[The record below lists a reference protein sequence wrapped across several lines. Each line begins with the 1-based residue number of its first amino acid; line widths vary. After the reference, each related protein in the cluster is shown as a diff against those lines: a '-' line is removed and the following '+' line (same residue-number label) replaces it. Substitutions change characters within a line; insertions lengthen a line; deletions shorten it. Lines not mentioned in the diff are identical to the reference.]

1 MNTQKQTMQKNKAV
15 RGIAWS
21 AIERFSV
28 QGVQFLVSIVL
39 ARLLSPA
46 DFGLIAIVLVFSII
60 FQTINESG
68 LNTALIYKQ
77 DRDELDFST
86 AFYTNIVIGI
96 VSYLLLFFASP
107 WIASFYES
115 NELISVMRVLS
126 LNLIISSLG
135 LVQLAKYT
143 INVDFKT
150 QARASLIAAL
160 ISGTIG
166 IVTAY
171 ISHSVYAIVAQQLT
185 NNFIYVLLMWIFAKW
200 KPMLAFSFIRFKIL
214 FTYAYKLI
222 LARLISVLFDD
233 IYSLAIGKLY
243 SPTVLGY
250 YNRAMSFRSV
260 LSRNL
265 ISIVQRVS
273 VPVLC
278 EAQKNNNEMQKVLL
292 KFMSMTALIVYP
304 LLAGLMVLSKPLVF
318 VVLGEKWIETS
329 TMLLLG
335 CPVGFFYL
343 ISTFNRNV
351 FNATGRTD
359 WALKAEVIKKIIF
372 IGVFLITMQYQI
384 KVLLIGLIVISIIE
398 MVIDTAYSRMQIGI
412 SLYTQIKSLF
422 GILCAVFVMSFVVAI
437 MTCLISNAYIQL
449 IAGFAVGVLV
459 YSTIC
464 YLFDICNFRKELRN
478 AVNKRF

>member
-1 MNTQKQTMQKNKAV
+1 MQKNKNKAV
-15 RGIAWS
+15 SGIAWS

-39 ARLLSPA
+39 ARLLTPA
-46 DFGLIAIVLVFSII
+46 DFGLIAIVLVFSVI

-86 AFYTNIVIGI
+86 AFYTNIGIGI

-115 NELISVMRVLS
+115 DELISVMRVLS

-143 INVDFKT
+143 IKVDFKT
-150 QARASLIAAL
+150 QARASLIASL
-160 ISGTIG
+160 ISGATG
-166 IVTAY
+166 IIIAC

-185 NNFIYVLLMWIFAKW
+185 NNSIYVLLMWIFAKW
-200 KPMLAFSFIRFKIL
+200 KPMLAFSFARFKVL

-243 SPTVLGY
+243 TPTVLGY
-250 YNRAMSFRSV
+250 YNRAMSFRAV

-273 VPVLC
+273 IPMLC

-292 KFMSMTALIVYP
+292 KFMSSTALFVYP
-304 LLAGLMVLSKPLVF
+304 LLAGLMVLSKPLVL
-318 VVLGEKWIETS
+318 VVLGEKWLDTS
-329 TMLLLG
+329 TMLILG

-359 WALKAEVIKKIIF
+359 WALKAEIIKKTIF
-372 IGVFLITMQYQI
+372 IGIFLITMNYPI

-398 MVIDTAYSRMQIGI
+398 MIIDTAYSRMQIGI
-412 SLYTQIKSLF
+412 SLYAQIKSLF
-422 GILCAVFVMSFVVAI
+422 GILCAVSVMSFAVAI
-437 MTCLISNAYIQL
+437 VIFLISNIYIQL
-449 IAGFAVGVLV
+449 FVGFVVGVLV
-459 YSTIC
+459 YSITC
-464 YLFDICNFRKELRN
+464 FLFNICNFRNELRN
-478 AVNKRF
+478 VVNKIF